1 MPRSMAPYTQEMEA
15 AMSRPNRTSE
25 ASAIALSAAGAA
37 PRPAQ
42 PGLADAMGA
51 AGSQPALKKLNAAL
65 SELKSLAIEPL
76 LRRSVAALQAGD
88 FEQGAKLA
96 IQALE
101 QDERSG
107 YGWYLLAIAR
117 ERAGDFA
124 TSITCYESAL
134 ALLPSHA
141 EVANDLGRLAF
152 RMGMKPQAEKLFRH
166 FLSAHPNHPEGA
178 NNLACAIRDQDRADE
193 AIEVLRPAIEANP
206 THAMP
211 WNTMG
216 TIVTE
221 QGDLATAQ
229 VFFDE
234 ALRLQPDF
242 AKARYNRANI
252 RLSLGDAA
260 GALED
265 CDAALAG
272 ATSEDD
278 RQMMRLSRST
288 MLIELGRVAEGWDE
302 YEARLHPQFSDCT
315 LYHAQ
320 GESWTPGA
328 ELRGKSLLI
337 FGEQGLGDEVMFAN
351 LLDDVIAAVGPEG
364 HVTLALT
371 RRLVTLF
378 ERSYPG
384 VTVGPHATQEVG
396 GRTVRFAPFAQDT
409 TFDLWA
415 PMASLLRQF
424 RASADAFPAKAG
436 YLKAD
441 PARIAHW
448 REVLKDA
455 PDGLKVGFLWKSA
468 LMNNARRRFFSGFDG
483 WEPVLR
489 TPGVSFI
496 NLQYG
501 ETADEI
507 AYARERFGVE
517 IWTPPGIDLKQDL
530 DDVAALTCALDLTLG
545 FPNATVNL
553 AGACGAA
560 AWVTS
565 IPGGWTRVGTDHYPW
580 YPQMRVFTAP
590 ALGAWA
596 PMMAEIAQA
605 LAEASEKG
613 VRRAF

>member
-1 MPRSMAPYTQEMEA
+1 MPRSMPPYTQEMETV
-15 AMSRPNRTSE
+15 MPRPKQTSD
-25 ASAIALSAAGAA
+25 ASAIALGAAAA
-37 PRPAQ
+37 PRPAL
-42 PGLADAMGA
+42 PGVADSMGA
-51 AGSQPALKKLNAAL
+51 AGSQAALQKLNAAL
-65 SELKSLAIEPL
+65 GELKSLAVQPL
-76 LRRSVAALQAGD
+76 LRRAVAALRAGD
-88 FEQGAKLA
+88 VDLGGRLA

-124 TSITCYESAL
+124 SSITCYESAL
-134 ALLPSHA
+134 ALLPSQA

-166 FLSAHPNHPEGA
+166 FLAAHPNHPEGA
-178 NNLACAIRDQDRADE
+178 NNLACAIRDQDRAEE
-193 AIEVLRPAIEANP
+193 AIEILRPAIEAHP
-206 THAMP
+206 SQPMP

-229 VFFDE
+229 LFFDE
-234 ALRLQPDF
+234 ALRLQPAF
-242 AKARYNRANI
+242 AKARYNRGNI
-252 RLSLGDAA
+252 RLSQGDAA

-265 CDAALAG
+265 CEAALAG

-302 YEARLHPQFSDCT
+302 YEARLHPQFGDCT
-315 LYHAQ
+315 LFHAAGQ
-320 GESWTPGA
+320 VWTPGA
-328 ELRGKSLLI
+328 DLRGKSILI

-364 HVTLALT
+364 HVTLAVT
-371 RRLVTLF
+371 RRLVSLF
-378 ERSYPG
+378 ERSYPTI
-384 VTVGPHATQEVG
+384 TVGAHATQESG

-409 TFDLWA
+409 EFDLWA

-424 RASADAFPAKAG
+424 RTSAEAFPARAG
-436 YLKAD
+436 YLTAD
-441 PARIAHW
+441 PERVAHW

-455 PDGLKVGFLWKSA
+455 PEGLKVGILWKSA
-468 LMNNARRRFFSGFDG
+468 LMNSARRRYFSGFDG
-483 WEPVLR
+483 WAPVLK

-501 ETADEI
+501 ETAEEI

-590 ALGAWA
+590 ALGAWE
-596 PMMAEIAQA
+596 PMMADIAGA
-605 LAEASEKG
+605 LAEAPEKG